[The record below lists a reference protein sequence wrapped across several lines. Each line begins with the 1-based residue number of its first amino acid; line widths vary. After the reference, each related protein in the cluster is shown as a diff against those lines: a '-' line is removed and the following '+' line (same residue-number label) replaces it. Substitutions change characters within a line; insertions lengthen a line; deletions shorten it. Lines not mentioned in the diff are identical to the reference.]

1 MKITTFLLIL
11 TSLLCFTLSAKLK
24 IRSKEKPLFMEKVIT
39 SKPTSV
45 KANFQFE
52 GQHQT
57 KSPSPL
63 QKDQRFKEIP
73 EQFQLDPSKL
83 ETPVIIPNK
92 NIPINEP
99 FNMNQRL
106 AQGKNSPLSNSQRF
120 DVLHPNHESYYDQR
134 KYTIYDSNYKVNHE
148 DLLKQFKANLQKV
161 LNSNGIKSD
170 NVEDYKLNLNKV
182 NEGLKH
188 TNVITVNHI
197 GEYDGS
203 LKNGKGTYVQTSNP
217 MKDIFH

>member
-1 MKITTFLLIL
+1 M
-11 TSLLCFTLSAKLK
+11 
-24 IRSKEKPLFMEKVIT
+24 
-39 SKPTSV
+39 
-45 KANFQFE
+45 
-52 GQHQT
+52 
-57 KSPSPL
+57 
-63 QKDQRFKEIP
+63 
-73 EQFQLDPSKL
+73 
-83 ETPVIIPNK
+83 
-92 NIPINEP
+92 
-99 FNMNQRL
+99 
-106 AQGKNSPLSNSQRF
+106 
-120 DVLHPNHESYYDQR
+120 
-134 KYTIYDSNYKVNHE
+134 NHE